1 MINNLYDYPQLKA
14 DGTSSDFP
22 NTIYENEAVTSYNS
36 ARVSNE
42 LHGEG
47 SETLL
52 EMIKAKKAAWMIE
65 VRSPAALYSKTHISF
80 QRETFIRW
88 DSSETGDKFT
98 VFIISQLVAL
108 EDVDIPA
115 EVLHQLWHTRPS
127 VRAPDGAVLAWGHV
141 LNAEP
146 LTASILNFR
155 PDETLR
161 DGVITV
167 FEPDEHI
174 RFTVKTAL
182 DLYRGIAT
190 RRDIHLGALIAA
202 MGKLN
207 REDHDP
213 SESRVLRSISQRLE
227 ERGVPDW
234 MSEEYDPALAATTL
248 EPFLTES
255 EETE

>member
-1 MINNLYDYPQLKA
+1 MIGNLYDYPQLMA

-22 NTIYENEAVTSYNS
+22 NIIYENEAITSYNS

-42 LHGEG
+42 LHGED
-47 SETLL
+47 SEILS
-52 EMIKAKKAAWMIE
+52 EMVKAEKAAWMIE

-80 QRETFIRW
+80 QSETHIRW
-88 DSSETGDKFT
+88 DSLETGDKFM

-115 EVLHQLWHTRPS
+115 EVLHQLWRTRPS
-127 VRAPDGAVLAWGHV
+127 VRAPAGAVLAQGNV
-141 LNAEP
+141 LSAKP
-146 LTASILNFR
+146 LTASILSFILDDN
-155 PDETLR
+155 LR
-161 DGVITV
+161 DGVIEV
-167 FEPDEHI
+167 SGPDEHI
-174 RFTVKTAL
+174 RFTVKTAP

-207 REDHDP
+207 REDHNP

-227 ERGVPDW
+227 EEEVPDW
-234 MSEEYDPALAATTL
+234 MSEDYDPALAATTL

>member
-1 MINNLYDYPQLKA
+1 MIGNLYDYPQLMA

-22 NTIYENEAVTSYNS
+22 NIIYENSAVTSYNR
-36 ARVSNE
+36 ALVSNE
-42 LHGEG
+42 LSGEG
-47 SETLL
+47 SEILL
-52 EMIKAKKAAWMIE
+52 EMVKAEKAAWIIE
-65 VRSPAALYSKTHISF
+65 VRSPAALYSETHISF
-80 QRETFIRW
+80 QSETHIPW

-98 VFIISQLVAL
+98 VFIISQLVVL

-127 VRAPDGAVLAWGHV
+127 VRAPAGAVLAWGHV

-146 LTASILNFR
+146 LTASILSFR

-167 FEPDEHI
+167 SEPDEHI

-227 ERGVPDW
+227 EGGVHDW
-234 MSEEYDPALAATTL
+234 MSEDYDPALAATTL

-255 EETE
+255 EENE

>member
-1 MINNLYDYPQLKA
+1 MISNLYDYPQLMA

-22 NTIYENEAVTSYNS
+22 NIIYENSAVTSYNR
-36 ARVSNE
+36 ALVSNE

-47 SETLL
+47 SEILL
-52 EMIKAKKAAWMIE
+52 EMVKAEKAAWMIE
-65 VRSPAALYSKTHISF
+65 VRSPAALYSETHISF
-80 QRETFIRW
+80 QSETHIPW
-88 DSSETGDKFT
+88 DSSETGDKFM

-115 EVLHQLWHTRPS
+115 EVLHQLWRTRPS
-127 VRAPDGAVLAWGHV
+127 VRASAGAVLAWGHV

-146 LTASILNFR
+146 LTASILSFH
-155 PDETLR
+155 PDETLP

-167 FEPDEHI
+167 SEPDEHI

-227 ERGVPDW
+227 EEEVPDW
-234 MSEEYDPALAATTL
+234 MSEDYDPALAATTL